1 MYFTVLGKFQPELM
15 WAVTKD
21 VSLAISFDFKD
32 YHSALFLFISKI
44 LDVRIRCEPT
54 TATSNAIKPFGMK
67 STLT

>member
-32 YHSALFLFISKI
+32 YHSALFLLSPKSSM
-44 LDVRIRCEPT
+44 LESDVSLQQQHQML
-54 TATSNAIKPFGMK
+54 SN
-67 STLT
+67 LLE